1 MFIALEKLKMNNDK
15 RVGTGVDEISQLLKN
30 GKFVSLS
37 RLNENFQ
44 SKLDALKVTFPSL
57 EVKECAHGLSVEL
70 FDPESH
76 KVSDKSESSLKNHY
90 GDNVAWF
97 CYEAS
102 LVDADFQ
109 HDDLIPDVLEIICDN
124 GGSIDIEEKDAR
136 IDTLTNQRD
145 RLVKLLEGLERVT
158 DIWLPANG
166 NQEYQGEAEALHA
179 FRKEYLSA
187 LAEMPLES
195 PETKMKIKRVKVNR
209 STPWRI
215 VVFQG
220 ECIHGISIRKNCTWC
235 DLCIPF

>member
-1 MFIALEKLKMNNDK
+1 MNNDK

-76 KVSDKSESSLKNHY
+76 KVSDESESSLKNHY

-102 LVDADFQ
+102 LIDADFQ

-124 GGSIDIEEKDAR
+124 GGSIDVDVRNLFESAHVVIEEKDVR
-136 IDTLTNQRD
+136 IKQLEEALRNALAITTDSTGVAGYHLNGEVVAWDEFEEIEVAQS
-145 RLVKLLEGLERVT
+145 LLE
-158 DIWLPANG
+158 ANVG
-166 NQEYQGEAEALHA
+166 KIEYPESEQE
-179 FRKEYLSA
+179 
-187 LAEMPLES
+187 
-195 PETKMKIKRVKVNR
+195 
-209 STPWRI
+209 
-215 VVFQG
+215 
-220 ECIHGISIRKNCTWC
+220 
-235 DLCIPF
+235 

>member
-44 SKLDALKVTFPSL
+44 SKLDTLKVTFPSL

-124 GGSIDIEEKDAR
+124 GGSIDIDVRKLFESAHVVIEEKDAR

-158 DIWLPANG
+158 DIWLPANV

-187 LAEMPLES
+187 LAE
-195 PETKMKIKRVKVNR
+195 IKKAD
-209 STPWRI
+209 S
-215 VVFQG
+215 
-220 ECIHGISIRKNCTWC
+220 K
-235 DLCIPF
+235 